1 MSSNPKYVK
10 TAGGMQ
16 FNLSDPNTQAYLAY
30 VASQNQQAQSQ
41 QQVSSSS
48 TTTTAYVGMY
58 RPFAERKGALSEIEY
73 LEYTGHKLGE
83 TYQQTKQE
91 ALSALGVKQSDIK
104 LTKQEEERLVQAYVD
119 IRYQSLLGMPEDK
132 SLIPGKESISKLSQS
147 MSLIAEKGMLRQ
159 EIEKQGLAI
168 SEQTLQEYITSKEQR
183 PDLTFPQFAYEKTIG
198 SRSDIEKVGLGLFA
212 QQALGFYDLG
222 KYIGLPRQEYLD
234 LMSIG
239 LSYKPM
245 IENQIIQGFIPFQR
259 NELAFNIG
267 VGIGIAIDIITLRGI
282 AKDIV
287 GFAKAPKTLDAFL
300 STSKL
305 ELGLKDFT
313 AFYRDIGIKAEKM
326 STKQFITQS
335 LNPINIAR
343 GIKEDISSF
352 IKEIR
357 DPMQRGVNKLISPGM
372 QAEVRE
378 VITEV
383 KPSLKEVQEAGF
395 IPGKYEGKIV
405 ERVETPKGLS
415 ERSNIIFSPRFESKP
430 TEYKVESIKEF
441 FEGVKSDLKLSKD
454 VYQYERKGDV
464 KLVAEE
470 MKVSA
475 PKPTT
480 TSITAIDKEVR
491 KLKQE
496 LQKDIADYYL
506 PSSEK
511 AKPKDITPIE
521 VPKFE
526 PASTSKSGL
535 TTVLKQEKVVDAY
548 AQDIMRINKELE
560 KQLGEIRARARRPK
574 FEVEY
579 EVIRYPHG
587 VKPIMPTLPKSMSKA
602 EPRIDVDIGVR
613 SGYKELA
620 KEITKVSNIT
630 KQRPQVDMKIES
642 LPRSPLDIKPE
653 IPTASIPKTAMR
665 SDTQMILKVSSKPMA
680 LEATRL
686 RGLELPKL
694 KYDVYQLTKPRGYG
708 FIPPKYDFTSRRSKS
723 KYGKAS
729 LGEVEI
735 FKYGMPY
742 FPYLSKFK

>member
-1 MSSNPKYVK
+1 MSSNPNYVK
-10 TAGGMQ
+10 TSGGMQ

-30 VASQNQQAQSQ
+30 VASQNQQAQTQ
-41 QQVSSSS
+41 QQVSSS
-48 TTTTAYVGMY
+48 TTTTAHVGMY
-58 RPFAERKGALSEIEY
+58 RPPSERRGALSEIEY
-73 LEYTGHKLGE
+73 LEYTGQKIGE
-83 TYQQTKQE
+83 SYQQTKQE

-104 LTKQEEERLVQAYVD
+104 LTKPEEERLVQAYTD
-119 IRYQSLLGMPEDK
+119 IRYQSLVGMPEDK
-132 SLIPGKESISKLSQS
+132 SLIPGKEPISKLSQS
-147 MSLIAEKGMLRQ
+147 MALTAEKGMLRQ

-168 SEQTLQEYITSKEQR
+168 SEQTLQEYISSKEQR
-183 PDLTFPQFAYEKTIG
+183 PDLTFPQFAYEKTIA

-222 KYIGLPRQEYLD
+222 KHVGLPRQEYLD

-239 LSYKPM
+239 LSHKPM
-245 IENQIIQGFIPFQR
+245 IDTPIIHGFVPFQKHD
-259 NELAFNIG
+259 LAFNIG
-267 VGIGIAIDIITLRGI
+267 VGIGTAIDIITLRGV
-282 AKDIV
+282 AKSTI

-313 AFYRDIGIKAEKM
+313 ATYRDIGIKAEKM

-352 IKEIR
+352 VKGIR
-357 DPMQRGVNKLISPGM
+357 DPMQREVNRLISPGM

-378 VITEV
+378 VVTEV

-454 VYQYERKGDV
+454 VYHYERRGDV

-470 MKVSA
+470 TKVSA

-480 TSITAIDKEVR
+480 TSTTAIDKEVR
-491 KLKQE
+491 RLKQE

-511 AKPKDITPIE
+511 AKPKDITTIE

-526 PASTSKSGL
+526 PISASTSKSGL
-535 TTVLKQEKVVDAY
+535 VIKQEKVIDAY
-548 AQDIMRINKELE
+548 AQDITRINKELE

-587 VKPIMPTLPKSMSKA
+587 FKPIMPTLPKSMPKA
-602 EPRIDVDIGVR
+602 EAKIDVDIGVR

-620 KEITKVSNIT
+620 KEIARVSNIT
-630 KQRPQVDMKIES
+630 KQRPQVDMKIEP

-653 IPTASIPKTAMR
+653 IPTASTPKTAMR

-694 KYDVYQLTKPRGYG
+694 RYDMYQLTRPRGYG

-742 FPYLSKFK
+742 FPYLSRLRV

>member
-30 VASQNQQAQSQ
+30 VASQNQQSQSQ
-41 QQVSSSS
+41 QQVSSS

-73 LEYTGHKLGE
+73 LEYTGHELGE

-91 ALSALGVKQSDIK
+91 ALSALGVKESDVK

-119 IRYQSLLGMPEDK
+119 IRYQSLLGMSEDK

-267 VGIGIAIDIITLRGI
+267 VGIGIAIDIITLRGV
-282 AKDIV
+282 AKSTI

-343 GIKEDISSF
+343 GVKEDISSF

-357 DPMQRGVNKLISPGM
+357 DPMQREVNKLISPGM

-548 AQDIMRINKELE
+548 AQDIARINKELE